1 MSKQEQ
7 LIAQKRQQILEK
19 QRTLQMAKQI
29 AAEASK
35 NTPCENDEES
45 EKSSGL
51 KIPFS
56 NDGSF
61 LENFKKL
68 SEKLAKTTEE
78 HNKRPAEDDASNIE
92 KKAKTEETIPISIPP
107 PPPPPA
113 PPTPSVSVAVPNALP
128 MEISYATYYA
138 MAAQASTMMPLIP
151 TAPLPPPI
159 PMPIPEVSL
168 VETIHTVPVVPVPS
182 SIDTTP
188 VDPAGLEVVPEVGAN
203 CKGSYLTNSQR
214 LTETIDT

>member
-7 LIAQKRQQILEK
+7 LIAQKRQQILDK

-35 NTPCENDEES
+35 SNAGENEE
-45 EKSSGL
+45 EPDKSGTL

-78 HNKRPAEDDASNIE
+78 NNKRPAEDDASNIE
-92 KKAKTEETIPISIPP
+92 KKAKTEEAVIIAIPP

-113 PPTPSVSVAVPNALP
+113 PPTPPVSLAIPNVLP

-138 MAAQASTMMPLIP
+138 MAQAQAPTMMPLLQA
-151 TAPLPPPI
+151 APLPPP
-159 PMPIPEVSL
+159 MPEVSH
-168 VETIHTVPVVPVPS
+168 VETVQAQPIATPSTSLTEAVLVLPATPEDVP
-182 SIDTTP
+182 D
-188 VDPAGLEVVPEVGAN
+188 VGAN
-203 CKGSYLTNSQR
+203 CKG
-214 LTETIDT
+214 